1 MKNTVSNGNVTKVE
15 RSAIQLSCSD
25 EENKW
30 YDDLTTRIHSITTT
44 AWLGFDKSG

>member
-1 MKNTVSNGNVTKVE
+1 MIQSNEANWTYNEWNRMKNTVSNGNVTKVE

-30 YDDLTTRIHSITTT
+30 
-44 AWLGFDKSG
+44 